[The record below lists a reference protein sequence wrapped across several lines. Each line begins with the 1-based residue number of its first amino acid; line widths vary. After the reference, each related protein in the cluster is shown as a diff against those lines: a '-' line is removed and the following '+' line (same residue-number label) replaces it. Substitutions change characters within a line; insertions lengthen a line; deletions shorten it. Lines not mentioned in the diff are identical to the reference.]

1 MGEKLK
7 LQEKSDSIVFIIER
21 KEIFAL
27 DLASWFQ
34 KLGNNITPGLN
45 QIGVNLYAYFSAVG
59 FPKLFTSAVRWIL
72 PPLAV
77 LIVYRCAKNL
87 LERDSGEVWAY
98 LSLPNGLK
106 LPLYHWENT
115 IGRSPLSDI
124 CLNYPTVSRSHA
136 ALIRGEKEEWT
147 VDDLKSTG
155 GITVNGAAVTGI
167 SPVSYGDRIRLAD
180 VDMTLLPVPAE
191 ERGKAGGKPNR
202 AIKPSSTLFLL
213 TLFQMLSALQL
224 CMAEAQ
230 NVNIAVPAVFAALI
244 AVMWGYYLFRRKR
257 NEAFFEPEILAFFLT
272 GLSLA
277 VVSSSAPERLVR
289 QFAAFCVGLVIFL
302 VLSYYI
308 KDLDRAKK
316 ARWLMAGGAI
326 ALLSLSLVLGRSI
339 NGAKNWIS
347 LFGMSVQPSELAK
360 IAFIY
365 AGSATLD
372 RLYAKRNIYM
382 FIGFSAVC
390 IGALALMGDFGTAAV
405 FFVTFLIIAFLRS
418 GDYMTLSLICAVS
431 GCGALLV
438 FHFKPYIVSRFSAWG
453 HVWNYASTTGYQQ
466 TRTLSAAASGGLL
479 GMGGGNGW
487 LRNVT
492 AADADLVFG
501 ILCEE
506 WGLIIAL
513 TAIAVI
519 VCLAVYTVRSVKNA
533 RSTFY
538 MIAACASA
546 SLLVFQTAL
555 NVLGP
560 VDILPLTGVTFPF
573 VSSGGTSMAAAW
585 GLLAFLKT
593 SCLKRGAKGNPP
605 DSLRAPGGVKG

>member
-1 MGEKLK
+1 LN
-7 LQEKSDSIVFIIER
+7 
-21 KEIFAL
+21 
-27 DLASWFQ
+27 LASWFQ
-34 KLGNNITPGLN
+34 DFGNSIAPTLN
-45 QIGVNLYAYFSAVG
+45 TIGVNLYAFFSAVG
-59 FPKLFTSAVRWIL
+59 FPTLFTSVVRWIL
-72 PPLAV
+72 PPLAI
-77 LIVYRCAKNL
+77 LIVYRCAKAL
-87 LERDSGEVWAY
+87 FERNSEEIWAY
-98 LSLPNGLK
+98 IGLPNGLK
-106 LPLYHWENT
+106 LPLKHWENT

-136 ALIRGEKEEWT
+136 ALIREEDDKWS
-147 VDDLKSTG
+147 VCDLKSTG
-155 GITVNGAAVTGI
+155 GIAVNGNAVTDKT
-167 SPVSYGDRIRLAD
+167 PVSPGDKIRLAD
-180 VDMTLLPVPAE
+180 VEMTLLPLPDDKRGTSAISAPRPAVNP
-191 ERGKAGGKPNR
+191 AM
-202 AIKPSSTLFLL
+202 TLFLL

-224 CMAEAQ
+224 CMAAGE
-230 NVNIAVPAVFAALI
+230 NVRIEIPAVFAALI
-244 AVMWGYYLFRRKR
+244 AVMWLYYLIGRKR
-257 NEAFFEPEILAFFLT
+257 NITFFEPEILAFFLT

-277 VVSSSAPERLVR
+277 VVASSAPERLIK
-289 QFAAFCVGLVIFL
+289 QFAAVCAGILIFL
-302 VLSYYI
+302 ALYYYI
-308 KDLDRAKK
+308 RDLERAKK
-316 ARWLMAGGAI
+316 ARWFMAGAAI
-326 ALLSLSLVLGRSI
+326 VLLFASLVLGRTI

-347 LFGMSVQPSELAK
+347 LFGISVQPSEIAK

-390 IGALALMGDFGTAAV
+390 IGVLALMGDFGTAAV

-453 HVWNYASTTGYQQ
+453 HVWSYANTTGYQQ

-479 GMGGGNGW
+479 GIGGGNGW

-513 TAIAVI
+513 AAVAVI

-538 MIAACASA
+538 MIAACAGA

-585 GLLAFLKT
+585 GLLAFLKV
-593 SCLKRGAKGNPP
+593 SDLKGVFSGKPP
-605 DSLRAPGGVKG
+605 APARVQGGDGT